1 MELQLSKISWL
12 PDILVYSGSIMPTV
26 LGPVLVVTAFSAV
39 VAAVS
44 LYWGKEVG
52 LSNNVG
58 RCRTRLRFVRK
69 DVRC

>member
-1 MELQLSKISWL
+1 
-12 PDILVYSGSIMPTV
+12 MPTV

-58 RCRTRLRFVRK
+58 GC
-69 DVRC
+69 

>member
-1 MELQLSKISWL
+1 
-12 PDILVYSGSIMPTV
+12 MPTV

-58 RCRTRLRFVRK
+58 ECHARFRQK
-69 DVRC
+69 RNDV